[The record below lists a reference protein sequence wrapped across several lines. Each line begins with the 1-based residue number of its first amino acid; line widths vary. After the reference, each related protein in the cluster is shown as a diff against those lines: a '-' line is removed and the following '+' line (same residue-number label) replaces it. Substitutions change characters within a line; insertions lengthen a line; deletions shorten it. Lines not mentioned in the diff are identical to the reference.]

1 MERRLMFVVTL
12 LLTTMMVVLGIFPAI
27 AKDDYPSFQKV
38 SKGFDAEVYRQMG
51 GPNGERFI
59 TSGSIYNRVHK
70 VAKKLGCPYWVCV
83 VKDDNFNACAA
94 MSYIYVNSGAVK
106 ACPNDSILAVILGH
120 EITHI
125 AHGHL
130 ERQYDKQVRDA
141 QQIDQTIDALNKP
154 GYEGNAKVAAKIAK
168 PLLKLS
174 ALRYSREDE
183 YDADLGGFLL
193 AINQKYSKEEA
204 LEVFSLMGRGS
215 KGVLNWVSTHP
226 PSDKRKARLLESL
239 PKAEAEE
246 ARIESIKSIVGSA
259 KVIDSEHYAK
269 MAISQDFSGYTYRKL
284 MNDGPVYVLAKGGQ
298 GEMPIEGK
306 AIVLPKNAKEVI
318 LLIMNPK
325 PDNYIGLTASVILGK
340 TNSVMIF
347 DEYKNKSCRHLAVLV
362 SSSSLLQGDQIRV
375 CGIFSKAPV
384 SPEAKGITVD
394 SALKFAFRSRYLN
407 FKQ

>member
-1 MERRLMFVVTL
+1 
-12 LLTTMMVVLGIFPAI
+12 
-27 AKDDYPSFQKV
+27 
-38 SKGFDAEVYRQMG
+38 
-51 GPNGERFI
+51 
-59 TSGSIYNRVHK
+59 
-70 VAKKLGCPYWVCV
+70 
-83 VKDDNFNACAA
+83 
-94 MSYIYVNSGAVK
+94 
-106 ACPNDSILAVILGH
+106 
-120 EITHI
+120 
-125 AHGHL
+125 
-130 ERQYDKQVRDA
+130 
-141 QQIDQTIDALNKP
+141 
-154 GYEGNAKVAAKIAK
+154 
-168 PLLKLS
+168 
-174 ALRYSREDE
+174 
-183 YDADLGGFLL
+183 
-193 AINQKYSKEEA
+193 
-204 LEVFSLMGRGS
+204 
-215 KGVLNWVSTHP
+215 
-226 PSDKRKARLLESL
+226 
-239 PKAEAEE
+239 
-246 ARIESIKSIVGSA
+246 
-259 KVIDSEHYAK
+259 
-269 MAISQDFSGYTYRKL
+269 